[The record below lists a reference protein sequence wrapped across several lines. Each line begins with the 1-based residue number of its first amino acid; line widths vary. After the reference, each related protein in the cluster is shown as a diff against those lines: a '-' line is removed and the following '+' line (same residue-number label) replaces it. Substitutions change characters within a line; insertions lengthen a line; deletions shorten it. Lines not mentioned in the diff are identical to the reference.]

1 LDINH
6 NEQDLNNSIEIKIS
20 DFKNILNNEENAFKE
35 NQTQN
40 KNLNLIRIED
50 YFSLQKTDMNRDI
63 E

>member
-1 LDINH
+1 MDINH